1 MTCLPVGECTVGMT
15 IKRLD
20 SIEDA
25 VIPLYSTHEISDLLR
40 LPIGYGIHCNLLF
53 FMCLNTIDAY
63 PIGRKLISLWKKW
76 HVVSCYVNSTLDF
89 PWWKLHLDISTT

>member
-1 MTCLPVGECTVGMT
+1 MTFLPVGECTVGMT

-40 LPIGYGIHCNLLF
+40 LPIGYGIYCNLF
-53 FMCLNTIDAY
+53 SMCLNTIGVY
-63 PIGRKLISLWKKW
+63 PIGCKLISLWKKW
-76 HVVSCYVNSTLDF
+76 HILSCHVNSALDF
-89 PWWKLHLDISTT
+89 PWSKLHLDISTT